1 MKIRCKEELYDR
13 IDEEYTWRFREIAS
27 LKTEIQA
34 MKSSNTLLFPMVRS
48 LVMLSYAHWEGF
60 VKNSTRYFL
69 NYLSYLGLDQ
79 SQTHPALVASSLNY
93 ALNNKGRAEANRLIH
108 EILTNKHY
116 KPYYQSEAMTDPKS
130 NLNFEVLEII
140 STNIGIDISS
150 LTLDSKKIDEIML
163 GRRNK
168 MAHGEKD
175 LLDKDYGLQVADIS
189 ISTMSKFKSLLQN
202 MIATDGY
209 KGETR

>member
-108 EILTNKHY
+108 EIL
-116 KPYYQSEAMTDPKS
+116 
-130 NLNFEVLEII
+130 
-140 STNIGIDISS
+140 
-150 LTLDSKKIDEIML
+150 
-163 GRRNK
+163 RNK
-168 MAHGEKD
+168 FN
-175 LLDKDYGLQVADIS
+175 L
-189 ISTMSKFKSLLQN
+189 SK
-202 MIATDGY
+202 IAYTIA
-209 KGETR
+209 